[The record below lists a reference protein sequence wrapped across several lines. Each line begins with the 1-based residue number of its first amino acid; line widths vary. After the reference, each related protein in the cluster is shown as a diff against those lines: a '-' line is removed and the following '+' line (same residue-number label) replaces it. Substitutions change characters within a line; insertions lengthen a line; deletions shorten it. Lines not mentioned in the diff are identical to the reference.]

1 MYELFLIVLALL
13 WLIGA
18 AIFDFKTKT
27 HEIPNWLSF
36 SLIAFAMSYRTF
48 VSIFTSDLGFLISGI
63 AGFTVFWILG
73 NVMYRIGFGG
83 ADTKILMAMGTVV
96 PFSFSYAENIK
107 IMAIF
112 FFMLLFI
119 GAIYSLVYSVGVVL
133 FNFGKFKH
141 RFKARYIEHRNL
153 ILGLF
158 ALAIMPFILAFFNI
172 IFLPLALL
180 MLIFPILFVYAK
192 AVEDI
197 MIKKLSSKELTLGDW
212 LAEKVKVGRHVI
224 EPRSTGLNEYEL
236 RLLRKCHKTV
246 LIKDG
251 IPFTISFLLAFIA
264 FVWLWQSGWSFFNYN
279 LGF

>member
-1 MYELFLIVLALL
+1 MYELFLVVLALL
-13 WLIGA
+13 WLTVA

-27 HEIPNWLSF
+27 HEIPDWLSF
-36 SLIAFAMSYRTF
+36 SLIAFALAYRTF
-48 VSIFTSDLGFLISGI
+48 VSIFTSDWSFLISGF
-63 AGFTVFWILG
+63 AGFAGFWILG
-73 NVMYRIGFGG
+73 NMMYRIGFGG
-83 ADTKILMAMGTVV
+83 ADTKILMAMGAVI

-112 FFMLLFI
+112 FFMLLLI

-141 RFKARYIEHRNL
+141 RFKARSIEHRTL
-153 ILGLF
+153 ILGLL
-158 ALAIMPFILAFFNI
+158 ALAIVPFILTFFNI

-192 AVEDI
+192 AVEDL

-212 LAEKVKVGRHVI
+212 LAEKVKVGGHVI
-224 EPRSTGLNEYEL
+224 EPKSTGLNEHEL
-236 RLLRKCHKTV
+236 RILRKYHKAI

-264 FVWLWQSGWSFFNYN
+264 FIWLWQSGWSFFNYN
-279 LGF
+279 FGF

>member
-27 HEIPNWLSF
+27 HEIPDWLSF
-36 SLIAFAMSYRTF
+36 SLIAFAIAYRTF
-48 VSIFTSDLGFLISGI
+48 VSIFTSDWSFLISGV
-63 AGFTVFWILG
+63 AGFAVFWILG

-83 ADTKILMAMGTVV
+83 ADTKILMAMGTVI

-119 GAIYSLVYSVGVVL
+119 GAIYSLVYSMGVVL

-141 RFKARYIEHRNL
+141 RFKARLTEHRNL
-153 ILGLF
+153 MLGLL
-158 ALAIMPFILAFFNI
+158 ALAIVPFVLTAFNV
-172 IFLPLALL
+172 IFLPLVLL

-212 LAEKVKVGRHVI
+212 LCQPIKVGKHVI
-224 EPRSTGLNEYEL
+224 EPRSTGLNERDL
-236 RLLRKCHKTV
+236 RILRKYHKAILV
-246 LIKDG
+246 KDG